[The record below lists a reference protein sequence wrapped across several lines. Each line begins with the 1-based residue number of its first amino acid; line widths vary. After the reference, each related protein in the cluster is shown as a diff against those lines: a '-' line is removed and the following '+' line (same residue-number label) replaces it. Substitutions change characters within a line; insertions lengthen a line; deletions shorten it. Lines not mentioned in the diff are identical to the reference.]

1 MSYYDETDSDSDN
14 ESIFNED
21 EDDDDDDQLDKI
33 YKYDYSILKYKQNKK
48 YYIGLVALTDSVYLL
63 AHTITPTSLFKYSYN
78 DVLLYLHT
86 YSILYIERPKI
97 DIFQLHIIDHYYT
110 VVIKTHWI
118 RLIQRH
124 WKKVYKNRIIA
135 MKKRALSGYCK
146 YSVYNKYFNIEL
158 PSLSGML
165 RDYALLNVNKY
176 KN

>member
-1 MSYYDETDSDSDN
+1 MSYYDETDSDSDS
-14 ESIFNED
+14 ESIFNE
-21 EDDDDDDQLDKI
+21 DDDDDQLDKI

-48 YYIGLVALTDSVYLL
+48 YYIGLASLIDSIYLL

-86 YSILYIERPKI
+86 YSIIYIKKPKI
-97 DIFQLHIIDHYYT
+97 DIFQLHIIENDFN
-110 VVIKTHWI
+110 VVIKTYWI

-135 MKKRALSGYCK
+135 MKKRALSGNHYPQ
-146 YSVYNKYFNIEL
+146 SVFNKYLNNQL
-158 PSLSGML
+158 PGLHGML
-165 RDYALLNVNKY
+165 SHYALLNVNKY